1 MSPQEWQRA
10 KPVLSVAAGLAGHQ
24 RARLIEAEFP
34 DEPTLRREVL
44 VMLETHD
51 TISRALGPVQLA
63 ALSASSIDNFTGP
76 PASDDETLTI
86 GVRYGP
92 YRVIRRL
99 GAGGMGQV
107 FLAEDTRLGR
117 HVALKS
123 LAGRWLASPNARQR
137 LLLEARAVAALSHP
151 HIATLYDVL
160 EDGEHLL
167 LVMEYVEGRTAAALV
182 AEGPLPLIQALRLAS
197 QIVDAVVYA
206 HDHGIVH
213 CDLKPLNVQVATDG
227 TAKVLDFGL
236 AHAAGHSSELDA
248 ETDVPQV
255 RLIGTPPY
263 MPPERLLTGTLN
275 RAGDIYSLGVTL
287 FELVTGQRPFQES
300 SFALLTGAILGTTPP
315 PASSIA
321 SDCPDS
327 LDSVIAHAL
336 EKDPK
341 RRFRTAREL
350 GAAVQTVLDQV
361 EPAGT
366 TWRAR
371 VLIGLAAIASAIII
385 PMILGFIITATFNQT
400 FGRDGSFGVER
411 PLDWFQWGVKSLV
424 SPFVYMTALATVV
437 VAVGFVVRVLSLFGP
452 ITGARRAIGQ
462 WFRALEARLGLD
474 DPVVLGQGLA
484 AFGLVAIVLVLWG
497 FLDLLV
503 AVTGTTNLSSAE
515 MLAPLAPDASVQRSL
530 YRGVLD
536 ILILTFSFGVF
547 RVVRQ
552 RRQKQVRE
560 GIGALIVAIAIV
572 IVLVLANLIPF
583 RIMFHN
589 EFEAAEVAGTRCYV
603 IRDLATEVLMFCPD
617 APPPRNRI
625 MRRTDPSIRRLGVIE
640 NVFTPPASRGG
651 I

>member
-1 MSPQEWQRA
+1 
-10 KPVLSVAAGLAGHQ
+10 
-24 RARLIEAEFP
+24 
-34 DEPTLRREVL
+34 
-44 VMLETHD
+44 
-51 TISRALGPVQLA
+51 
-63 ALSASSIDNFTGP
+63 
-76 PASDDETLTI
+76 
-86 GVRYGP
+86 
-92 YRVIRRL
+92 
-99 GAGGMGQV
+99 MGQV

-117 HVALKS
+117 RVALKS

-137 LLLEARAVAALSHP
+137 LLREARAVAALSHP

-160 EDGEHLL
+160 DEGEHLL
-167 LVMEYVEGRTAAALV
+167 LVMEYVEGRTAAALI
-182 AEGPLPLIQALRLAS
+182 AEGPIPLGQALRLVS
-197 QIVDAVVYA
+197 QIIDAVVYA
-206 HDHGIVH
+206 HDRGIVH

-236 AHAAGHSSELDA
+236 AHAGRDSLAADA
-248 ETDVPQV
+248 EADVPHL

-275 RAGDIYSLGVTL
+275 QAGDVYSLGVTL
-287 FELVTGQRPFQES
+287 FELVTGRRPFQES

-321 SDCPDS
+321 TGCPGS
-327 LDSVIAHAL
+327 LDNVIARAL

-341 RRFRTAREL
+341 RRYQSAREL
-350 GAAVQTVLDQV
+350 GAAVQRVLDQV
-361 EPAGT
+361 EPAST

-371 VLIGLAAIASAIII
+371 ALIGLAAFASAVII
-385 PMILGFIITATFNQT
+385 PTLLGFIITATFNQT
-400 FGRDGSFGVER
+400 FGRDESFGVER

-452 ITGARRAIGQ
+452 IGRVRRAIGQ
-462 WFRALEARLGLD
+462 RFRALEARLGFD
-474 DPVVLGQGLA
+474 DPVVLGQALT
-484 AFGLVAIVLVLWG
+484 AFGLVALVLVLWG
-497 FLDLLV
+497 FLDLMV
-503 AVTGTTNLSSAE
+503 AFSGTTDRSPSEL
-515 MLAPLAPDASVQRSL
+515 LAPLAPAASVDRSL

-536 ILILTFSFGVF
+536 VLILAFSYGIF

-552 RRQKQVRE
+552 RRHKQVQ
-560 GIGALIVAIAIV
+560 GGAGALIVATAIV
-572 IVLVLANLIPF
+572 IVFVLANLIPF

-589 EFEAAEVAGTRCYV
+589 EFEAADIAGTRCYV
-603 IRDLATEVLMFCPD
+603 IRELETEVLMFCPD

-651 I
+651 A